1 MLLSVVASRRTVLK
15 VCLALMSE
23 IFSDR
28 KDYKE
33 GGNDKHLKQLSFE
46 KEPEKRAK
54 ERKAKASTLSQYG
67 LTSGVMLRVLL
78 LLPLLS

>member
-1 MLLSVVASRRTVLK
+1 MVA

-33 GGNDKHLKQLSFE
+33 GGNDKHMKRLSFE
-46 KEPEKRAK
+46 KELEKRAK
-54 ERKAKASTLSQYG
+54 ERKAKASTLS
-67 LTSGVMLRVLL
+67 TI
-78 LLPLLS
+78 